1 MSNSARRLFLSVLAA
16 VTVTATAH
24 AQTERKT
31 LSGQS
36 IAVYNIAGKV
46 SIEPG
51 TGSDVVVEITRG
63 GRDAA
68 KLSVSVG
75 DVRGANALRIIYPDD
90 DIIYPAMGRGSNSG
104 TRIHN
109 DGTWGDDHGI
119 FGGRRVRVRGSGSG
133 TEAWA
138 DLRILVPAGKRA
150 SVNILVGELAANHVN
165 ADLHL
170 ESGSGGIHTTDTKG
184 GLHISSGSGGIDVR
198 NASGDDMGIEVGSGG
213 ITLNGVTGRN
223 LKIESGSGGVTG
235 SKLSADNLNVD
246 TGSGGIR
253 FDDISVSGQVKLEA
267 GSGTVRMSFLKSPKR
282 IDVDAGSGGVTL
294 TLPASLGAEVDI
306 DTGSGGI
313 DSDFAVTS
321 NKFERNHL
329 TGRIGDGSS
338 RIHIE
343 SGSGSVHLKK
353 S

>member
-1 MSNSARRLFLSVLAA
+1 MALAA
-16 VTVTATAH
+16 IAVTATAH

-90 DIIYPAMGRGSNSG
+90 DIIYPAMGHNSNSG
-104 TRIHN
+104 TRIN
-109 DGTWGDDHGI
+109 DDGTWGNDHGI
-119 FGGRRVRVRGSGSG
+119 FGGHRVRIRGSGSG

-150 SVNILVGELAANHVN
+150 NVTILVGELAANHVN
-165 ADLHL
+165 ADLKL
-170 ESGSGGIHTTDTKG
+170 ESGSGGIHTSDTKG
-184 GLHISSGSGGIDVR
+184 GLHVSSGSGGIEVR
-198 NASGDDMGIEVGSGG
+198 DASGNDIGIEVGSGG
-213 ITLNGVTGRN
+213 ISVNGVSGRN

-235 SKLSADNLNVD
+235 SKLSADNLNIE

-253 FDDISVSGQVKLEA
+253 VDDISASGQVRLDA
-267 GSGTVRMSFLKSPKR
+267 GSGTVRMGFLKSPKS

-338 RIHIE
+338 RIHVE

>member
-1 MSNSARRLFLSVLAA
+1 MAFAA
-16 VTVTATAH
+16 VTVTDTAH

-31 LSGQS
+31 LSGLS
-36 IAVYNIAGKV
+36 IAVYNIAGKI

-51 TGSDVVVEITRG
+51 TGSDVIVEITRG

-75 DVRGANALRIIYPDD
+75 DIKGANALRIVYPDD
-90 DIIYPAMGRGSNSG
+90 DIIYPAMGRWSQNSG
-104 TRIHN
+104 TRIN
-109 DGTWGDDHGI
+109 GDGTWGDDHGI
-119 FGGRRVRVRGSGSG
+119 FGGHRVRVRGSGSG

-150 SVNILVGELAANHVN
+150 SVNILVGELLANRVN

-170 ESGSGGIHTTDTKG
+170 ESGSGGIRTTDTKG

-198 NASGDDMGIEVGSGG
+198 NASGNDIGLEVGSGG
-213 ITLNGVTGRN
+213 ISVNGVSGRN

-235 SKLSADNLNVD
+235 SKLSADNLNIK

-253 FDDISVSGQVKLEA
+253 VDDISASGQVRLDA
-267 GSGTVRMSFLKSPKR
+267 GSGTVRMGFLKSPR
-282 IDVDAGSGGVTL
+282 SIDVDAGSGGVTL
-294 TLPASLGAEVDI
+294 ALPASLGAEVDI
-306 DTGSGGI
+306 ETGSGGI

-321 NKFERNHL
+321 NKFERHHL
-329 TGRIGDGSS
+329 SGRIGDGSS
-338 RIHIE
+338 RIHVE

>member
-1 MSNSARRLFLSVLAA
+1 MSNTARRFFLLALTA
-16 VTVTATAH
+16 VAIAAPAR

-63 GRDAA
+63 GRNAA

-75 DVRGANALRIIYPDD
+75 DIRGANALRIVYPDD

-104 TRIHN
+104 TRIHS

-150 SVNILVGELAANHVN
+150 SVNILVGELTANHVN

-170 ESGSGGIHTTDTKG
+170 ESGSGGIRTTDTKG
-184 GLHISSGSGGIDVR
+184 GLRSSSGSGGIDVR
-198 NASGDDMGIEVGSGG
+198 DASGDDFGLEVGSGR
-213 ITLNGVTGRN
+213 IVLNGVTGRN
-223 LKIESGSGGVTG
+223 LKIESGSGTVSG
-235 SKLSADNLNVD
+235 SKLTAENLNIE

-253 FDDISVSGQVKLEA
+253 FDDISATGRVKLDA
-267 GSGTVRMSFLKSPKR
+267 GSGTVRMSFLKSPK
-282 IDVDAGSGGVTL
+282 
-294 TLPASLGAEVDI
+294 
-306 DTGSGGI
+306 
-313 DSDFAVTS
+313 
-321 NKFERNHL
+321 KH
-329 TGRIGDGSS
+329 
-338 RIHIE
+338 
-343 SGSGSVHLKK
+343 
-353 S
+353 